1 MPGPSRP
8 VALVSGATS
17 TIGRAT
23 AVGLAQDGY
32 DLVLWGRETDRLA
45 GAAEAVRSG
54 GGEARTEAF
63 DLRDRAALDAAAGA
77 VGPLRALVWAAGAFD
92 YGTPDTLEPDAIE
105 AVLDTVVVAAARTAR
120 LVLPAL
126 LAAPQP
132 ASLVLLGSGADRSA
146 FPGNATY
153 VAAKHGLRGLA
164 DALHLDLR
172 ERGVRV
178 TLVSPGLV
186 AAGAGLGAPG
196 AEERRDELLQ
206 PEDVAAAV
214 RFAVGFP
221 GPGSVLHLD
230 LEPRAALG

>member
-17 TIGRAT
+17 TTGRAI

-54 GGEARTEAF
+54 GGEAR
-63 DLRDRAALDAAAGA
+63 
-77 VGPLRALVWAAGAFD
+77 
-92 YGTPDTLEPDAIE
+92 IE
-105 AVLDTVVVAAARTAR
+105 AL
-120 LVLPAL
+120 
-126 LAAPQP
+126 
-132 ASLVLLGSGADRSA
+132 
-146 FPGNATY
+146 
-153 VAAKHGLRGLA
+153 HGLRGLA

-172 ERGVRV
+172 ERGARV
-178 TLVSPGLV
+178 ALASPGL
-186 AAGAGLGAPG
+186 AAPG
-196 AEERRDELLQ
+196 ASEPRDELLQ

-214 RFAVGFP
+214 RFAVCFP

>member
-17 TIGRAT
+17 TIGRAI

-32 DLVLWGRETDRLA
+32 DLVLWGRAPERLEA
-45 GAAEAVRSG
+45 AAEAVRAAG
-54 GGEARTEAF
+54 GDARTAAF
-63 DLRDRAALDAAAGA
+63 DLRDRGALDEAAGA
-77 VGPLRALVWAAGAFD
+77 VGSLRALVWAAGAFD

-105 AVLDTVVVAAARTAR
+105 AVLDSVLVAAARTAR
-120 LVLPAL
+120 LLLPAL
-126 LAAPQP
+126 LAAEPP
-132 ASLVLLGSGADRSA
+132 ASLVLLGSGADRNA
-146 FPGNATY
+146 FPGNASY

-196 AEERRDELLQ
+196 AVERRHELLQ
-206 PEDVAAAV
+206 PDDVAAAV

>member
-1 MPGPSRP
+1 MPARSRP

-17 TIGRAT
+17 TIGRT
-23 AVGLAQDGY
+23 IAVGLAEDGH
-32 DLVLWGRETDRLA
+32 DLVLWGRDPDGLA
-45 GAAEAVRSG
+45 GAAAAVRAVG
-54 GGEARTEAF
+54 GDARTRAF
-63 DLRDRAALDAAAGA
+63 DLRDRAALDAAASD
-77 VGPLRALVWAAGAFD
+77 VGPLRVLVWAAGAFD
-92 YGTPDTLEPDAIE
+92 WSAPDTAEPDAIE
-105 AVLDTVVVAAARTAR
+105 AVLDSVLVAAARTVR

-126 LAAPQP
+126 LAAEHP
-132 ASLVLLGSGADRSA
+132 ASLVLLGSGADRNA
-146 FPGNATY
+146 FAGNASY

-196 AEERRDELLQ
+196 ALERRDELLQ